1 MSRKYGVLAIAL
13 AMPVSGCAQVTS
25 GINSLTSALASPN
38 ATQAAANLR
47 AGAVALV
54 CNISSIAKLAAVV
67 ETGIAQGDVAK
78 IDPKSSLAQV
88 YDVTN
93 TVIVTSEAVCAA
105 LQGSVG
111 AAATITSIS
120 GGVATATA
128 VGATK

>member
-13 AMPVSGCAQVTS
+13 AMSVSGCAQVTS

-78 IDPKSSLAQV
+78 IDPKSGLAQV

-93 TVIVTSEAVCAA
+93 TVIVTSEAVCDA